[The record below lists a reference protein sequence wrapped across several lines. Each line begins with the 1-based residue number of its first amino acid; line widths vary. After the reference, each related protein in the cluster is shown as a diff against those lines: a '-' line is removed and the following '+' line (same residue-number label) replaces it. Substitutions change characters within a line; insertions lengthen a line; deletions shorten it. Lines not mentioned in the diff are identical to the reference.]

1 MKFKRQFLSGLAM
14 YKLFLSAFIFIF
26 YPINAFA
33 ALCVENNTLKCD
45 DLGYTESTCKYGG
58 IACPF
63 NISRWYCA
71 EWTCEDGRY
80 FSSPQ
85 DGMECVDVVY
95 KDLNCFD
102 CSETQQCTA
111 YDEKSL
117 NEALDC
123 DECPVITV
131 LNDITITDKL
141 PDLKAG
147 RTLKAAG
154 GQTYTITINPTG
166 DIQTSDPEITIDGQ
180 TAKLSQLIGTELGI
194 ILTTAE
200 GSKIENI
207 HFDVAATHNAD
218 VVVLALGDTTF
229 NNLSIIIDGKN
240 EESERA
246 LTAGV
251 LSKNPNGHLSF
262 KGDTYIEMK
271 DLKGRQMVEGIFDLM
286 AMLSSATAATVTA
299 GNIDIRQENIIG
311 EDSSLIGLALGSL
324 KSSGEVTISQ
334 NKNKGSLIGINI
346 QTHLSGNITIAQT
359 NNEYIAT
366 SRQASING
374 LVAANKTS
382 FSGKL
387 NILQRNN
394 VLGSPLDHKLTALT
408 VVDNISI
415 LGKEYIN
422 IVQENNQASSLT
434 AVFGNP
440 RAVLTAEYPDMPVTI
455 TQTGNNISYEIS
467 DFHRQI
473 TTNLSNLTIV
483 QENNTIHN

>member
-240 EESERA
+240 EKSEQ
-246 LTAGV
+246 V
-251 LSKNPNGHLSF
+251 LSVGVSLLNPGGKTAF
-262 KGDTYIEMK
+262 EGDTYVEMK
-271 DLKGRQMVEGIFDLM
+271 NINGRQFVGGLLDLTGM
-286 AMLSSATAATVTA
+286 FNMEASYFTSVTA
-299 GNIDIRQENIIG
+299 DNIDIRQENIIG
-311 EDSSLIGLALGSL
+311 EDSSLTGLALGSL

-334 NKNKGSLIGINI
+334 NKNKGSLYSIDIL
-346 QTHLSGNITIAQT
+346 THLSGNITIAQI
-359 NNEYIAT
+359 NNGYIAT
-366 SRQASING
+366 PIQAPMVG
-374 LVAANKTS
+374 LRALKKTS

-394 VLGSPLDHKLTALT
+394 VLDANIDAL
-408 VVDNISI
+408 VVYDDISI

-422 IVQENNQASSLT
+422 IVQENNQTSFLT

-440 RAVLTAEYPDMPVTI
+440 RTVLTAEYPDMPVTI